1 VTVKLPTST
10 DPDKALRN
18 VDDEKMYKYLLL
30 DSDNAEQLF
39 AKTYLD
45 LELDPYQVFSMK
57 VLRGRFRTEE
67 EAYRFIEEHKMSWLF
82 ENGWIQHAGKPGFSP
97 YYFDKPGELGKPNAL
112 ILWPAGFGKTTV
124 VSTRAIPVMSICD
137 NPNARLQ
144 FIGKDTLEAYS
155 FSTNIRRELCNP
167 RLIKDFGEFQPSDKA
182 VPWSNTAFSV
192 QQRQWRDVRE
202 NFEFYG
208 TNSHAELGKRSDQVY
223 IDDVETPDT
232 ARTPDMRAKFLEWVR
247 IGPLTSARP
256 LWERDKNDQVKVPQ
270 RLTWS
275 KTARYYGTGVV
286 GTIFHPEALYAMLMR
301 DPTFTCIKF
310 DCWRDRKCSISLS
323 DKMLKPAA
331 LNAARDS
338 LKTIAFNKRF
348 RNISFNEE
356 EMAFRESW
364 VRGHDEEVNGVTIS
378 HPGCLDR
385 DRSFEETDSRWK
397 LLLGFDPASGS
408 KSRWSAYAAYVLL
421 GYDPKDTDRLVYVVD
436 YLKVQDNFDR
446 MLDNLLDGNPM
457 YGIPG
462 FYNKYRY
469 ETATVEKNAFG
480 RWMVNND
487 RIKPYIDKGLIKESY
502 TGTNKTDPVAGVF
515 AMGQMLQNGRLRI
528 PYATPADEARAETFI
543 GDLLLYPK
551 GSTDLVMALW
561 LAQIPIVDSSK
572 NYRSWFTS
580 GGSGTFVHNPAYDKE

>member
-1 VTVKLPTST
+1 MTTQLPTSK
-10 DPDKALRN
+10 DPDVALRN
-18 VDDEKMYKYLLL
+18 MDDEKLYKYMLI
-30 DSDNAEQLF
+30 DSDNAEELF
-39 AKTYLD
+39 ARQYLD

-67 EAYRFIEEHKMSWLF
+67 EAYKFIHDSKMEWLF
-82 ENGWIQHAGKPGFSP
+82 ENGWIQHNGKPGFSP

-124 VSTRAIPVMSICD
+124 VSTRCIPVMSICD

-144 FIGKDTLEAYS
+144 FIGKNETESFS
-155 FSTNIRRELCNP
+155 FSTSIRRELMNP
-167 RLIKDFGEFQPSDKA
+167 RLVKDFGDFMPVDKA
-182 VPWSNTAFSV
+182 VPWSNNAFSV

-270 RLTWS
+270 RLQWS

-286 GTIFHPEALYAMLMR
+286 GTIFHPEAFYAMLMR

-310 DCWRDRKCSISLS
+310 DCWKDKKCSISLS

-331 LNAARDS
+331 LDAARDS

-356 EMAFRESW
+356 EMAFREAW
-364 VRGHDEEVNGVTIS
+364 IRGHDEEVNGVTVS
-378 HPGCLDR
+378 HPGCLDL
-385 DRSFEETDSRWK
+385 DRSFEETDSRWEI
-397 LLLGFDPASGS
+397 LLGFDPASGS
-408 KSRWSAYAAYVLL
+408 KSRWSAFAAYVVL
-421 GYDPKDTDRLVYVVD
+421 GYDKKDPEHHIYLID
-436 YLKVQDNFDR
+436 YLKLQDNFDR
-446 MLDNLLDGNPM
+446 MLDHLLEGNPM
-457 YGIPG
+457 YAIPG
-462 FYNKYRY
+462 FYAKYRY
-469 ETATVEKNAFG
+469 ATATVEKNAFG
-480 RWMVNND
+480 KWIIDND
-487 RIKPYIDKGLIKESY
+487 RMKPYVDKNLIRPSY
-502 TGTNKTDPVAGVF
+502 TGNNKTDPESGVF
-515 AMGQMLQNGRLRI
+515 AMGAMLQNGRFRI
-528 PYATPADEARAETFI
+528 PYATPADESKAETFI
-543 GDLLLYPK
+543 GEMLMYPK
-551 GSTDLVMALW
+551 GTCDLIMALW
-561 LAQIPIVDSSK
+561 LAQIPIRDSSK
-572 NYRSWFTS
+572 DFKSWFTT
-580 GGSGTFVHNPAYDKE
+580 GGSGTMIHNPAYD